1 MKLLQL
7 HMKNFRNHRETSFS
21 CSEKGSLFVGN
32 NGEGKT
38 NILEAISYLCIT
50 KSFFAANDG
59 LVTLI
64 GEPGFFVSGE
74 FESDYGTK
82 FHAAVEF
89 VKAESKK
96 KYSLNKQPV
105 EQSSSVIGKFP
116 LVVLAPDQ
124 NRITLGTPQDRRRF
138 VDLAISQT
146 SRSYLEDL
154 IEYRR
159 ILRQRNQLFM
169 ERREF
174 GVVLQNRLAPWN
186 ESLVKTGSALI
197 GKRKDFCK
205 EFSFS
210 IKKAFIDLAG
220 TAENPE
226 MEYRSSIAEGEE
238 VSSVEREKLF
248 AQELERRFSEECHAG
263 FSLVGPHRD
272 EYVFSINSL
281 DLRKYAS
288 QGQHKTFLI
297 ALKLAEFQFLKERC
311 KETPI
316 FLMDDVLSELDPS
329 RSKNLISATG
339 KAGQIFLTSTEST
352 IVSQVSFPESQ
363 WKKHRVIQGTVQDAY
378 IGPKV

>member
-1 MKLLQL
+1 MKS
-7 HMKNFRNHRETSFS
+7 FRNHRESSFS
-21 CSEKGSLFVGN
+21 CSEKGNLFIGN

-59 LVTLI
+59 VATLI
-64 GEPGFFVSGE
+64 GEQGFFVSGE

-82 FHAAVEF
+82 FHASVEY
-89 VKAESKK
+89 VKAEAKK
-96 KYSLNKQPV
+96 RYSLNKQPV

-154 IEYRR
+154 IEYRK

-169 ERREF
+169 ERREY
-174 GVVLQNRLAPWN
+174 GAALQNRLAPWN
-186 ESLVKTGSALI
+186 EALVKIGSSLI
-197 GKRKDFCK
+197 GKRKDFCR

-210 IKKAFIDLAG
+210 IKQVFIDLAG

-226 MEYRSSIAEGEE
+226 MEYRPSFAEGESA
-238 VSSVEREKLF
+238 SSDERGRLF
-248 AQELERRFSEECHAG
+248 AGELERRFTEECHAG

-272 EYVFSINSL
+272 EYVFSINGL

-311 KETPI
+311 RETPV

-329 RSKNLISATG
+329 RSRNLLSITKN
-339 KAGQIFLTSTEST
+339 AGQIFLTSTEST
-352 IVSQVSFPESQ
+352 IVSQVSFPERQ
-363 WKKHRVIQGTVQDAY
+363 WRKHKVIQGTVQDVDISSTA
-378 IGPKV
+378 